1 MDGED
6 VMKVEVYKERR
17 EHWKGDGKKRER
29 EKRNRRKSSCRRKC
43 TGPPRCKPS
52 LLGNTCIEPHT
63 HLLLNKK
70 EILPCICPRAEPIV
84 VPSHLL

>member
-29 EKRNRRKSSCRRKC
+29 EKRNRRKTLGEESAQDHLDANPVSS
-43 TGPPRCKPS
+43 G
-52 LLGNTCIEPHT
+52 IH
-63 HLLLNKK
+63 
-70 EILPCICPRAEPIV
+70 V
-84 VPSHLL
+84 